1 MKKKILIAMPV
12 ILIPVI
18 LIIIQF
24 FRIDK
29 STPEINIMDDFITIT
44 QPSDSVKLIL
54 NNACYDCHSYNTNY
68 PWYSNVAPF
77 SWFIG
82 NHIEDGRRHL
92 NFAIWGS
99 YKSKKQEHKLE
110 ECIEEIQ
117 KGEMP
122 IKSYTWTHPESNL
135 SETEQKLLID
145 FFKSKM

>member
-1 MKKKILIAMPV
+1 MKKKILIA
-12 ILIPVI
+12 LLVI

-82 NHIEDGRRHL
+82 NHIKDGRRHL

-99 YKSKKQEHKLE
+99 YENKKQEHKLE

-122 IKSYTWTHPESNL
+122 IKSYTWTHPESYL
-135 SETEQKLLID
+135 SEKEQKLLID
-145 FFKSKM
+145 FFKSNM

>member
-1 MKKKILIAMPV
+1 MKKKILIA
-12 ILIPVI
+12 LLVI

-29 STPEINIMDDFITIT
+29 NTPEINIMDDFITIT

-77 SWFIG
+77 SWLIG

-99 YKSKKQEHKLE
+99 YENKKQEHKLE

-122 IKSYTWTHPESNL
+122 IKSYTWIHPESNL
-135 SETEQKLLID
+135 SEKEQKLLID
-145 FFKSKM
+145 FFKSNM